1 MSELKKGEQLSS
13 STRDNE
19 DPLAGLYQVDSNENL
34 PLEKEALVLLVKMLD
49 NLEEIKALSGNLRKI
64 MTQDKLMETRILNL
78 LRVLV
83 TGAQAEYLIM
93 DSFP

>member
-1 MSELKKGEQLSS
+1 
-13 STRDNE
+13 
-19 DPLAGLYQVDSNENL
+19 LAGLYQVDSNENL

-49 NLEEIKALSGNLRKI
+49 NLEEIKALSGNLRKL

>member
-1 MSELKKGEQLSS
+1 LQEGEQLSS

-49 NLEEIKALSGNLRKI
+49 NLEEIKALSGNLRKL